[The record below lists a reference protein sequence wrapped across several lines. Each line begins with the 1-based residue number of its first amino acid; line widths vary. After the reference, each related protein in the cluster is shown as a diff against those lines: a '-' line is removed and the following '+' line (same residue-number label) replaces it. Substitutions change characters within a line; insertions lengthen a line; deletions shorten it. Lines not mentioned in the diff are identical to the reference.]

1 MTRKKNKRGDRG
13 STEEETNVARRPN
26 NKPKAH
32 EEDSDNMADRKES
45 DHAASEEEP
54 TLYEI
59 RDMLADLQK
68 SVTSI
73 LKENSTLREDIQQ
86 LKLSLQSKEREVS
99 VLKTSL
105 EKVSKTNE
113 TLKTELQQAKDKLQK
128 QVEETDNLYTALDDL
143 EEYTRKNSLEIHG
156 IPEDC
161 YSTTEEVV
169 LKLATSL
176 NVNVNP
182 SDIEITHKLKRRGN
196 NSSPVIVKFISHK
209 VKTSLYKERV
219 KLRNVKVSDV
229 FPGYS
234 NAVRSEKPRIFLN
247 ENLTNYRRGLVS
259 RASEMK
265 KDGLLTSFWTIDG
278 KIFVKTSPSGDP
290 VRIFSYYDLDN
301 L

>member
-13 STEEETNVARRPN
+13 STEEETNVAKRPN
-26 NKPKAH
+26 NKPNAH
-32 EEDSDNMADRKES
+32 EEDSDSMADRKES

-59 RDMLADLQK
+59 RDMLADIQK

-73 LKENSTLREDIQQ
+73 LKGNSTLREDI
-86 LKLSLQSKEREVS
+86 
-99 VLKTSL
+99 
-105 EKVSKTNE
+105 
-113 TLKTELQQAKDKLQK
+113 TLKTELQQAKDELQK

-143 EEYTRKNSLEIHG
+143 EKYTRKNSLKIHG

-234 NAVRSEKPRIFLN
+234 NAVRGEKPRIFFN

-259 RASEMK
+259 RAGEMK
-265 KDGLLTSFWTIDG
+265 KMGF
-278 KIFVKTSPSGDP
+278 
-290 VRIFSYYDLDN
+290 
-301 L
+301 